1 MSAVSNSDRYN
12 AQFAKEQSNGNRKD
26 LRDQIGDAGAEI
38 QQRASETLQA
48 SADLTRDKLGEAAG
62 AAKGIAEGTLKQIES
77 QAREQQH
84 SGADFVERLAG
95 NIREAGRAFEADIPF
110 AARGIDSAADYVK
123 DAAQKIREGSFRDI
137 LDGATDFAKRQPAA
151 FLGISVLAG
160 FAAVRFLK
168 ASGGQPSS
176 ARRGETTHGSS
187 GGGQAFGRS
196 SFSAGQPTYG
206 QQPSQRGSNSQQT
219 ASTQG
224 SIVR

>member
-1 MSAVSNSDRYN
+1 MSEFDPDNVT
-12 AQFAKEQSNGNRKD
+12 QFSKNQDNGTAKDMKEQMSDAAAEVKQRA
-26 LRDQIGDAGAEI
+26 GDAF
-38 QQRASETLQA
+38 RA
-48 SADLTRDKLGEAAG
+48 SADVARDKFGEAAD
-62 AAKGIAEGTLKQIES
+62 AARGVAEGTLDQIRS
-77 QAREQQH
+77 QAREQQR
-84 SGADFVERLAG
+84 SGADFVERLAD
-95 NIREAGRAFEADIPF
+95 NIREAGRAFESDVPF
-110 AARGIDSAADYVK
+110 AARGIGSAADYVK

-137 LDGATDFAKRQPAA
+137 LEGATDFAKRQPAA

-168 ASGGQPSS
+168 ASGGQSSS
-176 ARRGETTHGSS
+176 AGRGETTPGSS

-196 SFSAGQPTYG
+196 SFSAGQPTHG